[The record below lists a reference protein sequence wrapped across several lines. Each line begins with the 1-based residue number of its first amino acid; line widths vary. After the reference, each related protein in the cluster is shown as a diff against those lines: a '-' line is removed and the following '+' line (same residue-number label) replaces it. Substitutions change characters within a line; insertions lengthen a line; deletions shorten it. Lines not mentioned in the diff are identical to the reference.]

1 MRACLRRPLPKR
13 RSAPPEDDSSVLAE
27 VRQLRGIARRL
38 ADLAERVLDGQP
50 VTGNPWS
57 DLLCEQDKEF
67 CAR

>member
-1 MRACLRRPLPKR
+1 
-13 RSAPPEDDSSVLAE
+13 VLAE